1 MKTRATCIF
10 TLTLLVDK
18 LEAVGPNII
27 ESILMNYFLVIYER
41 VYQPADV
48 SPEKKCSETLKTFQM
63 LLDTLEPYFVWEY
76 VTKYFEMVFNSTTRY
91 TLEQICGIISM
102 LLDIAALESDADI
115 QSEHL
120 PTMLSQLIE
129 IIDHHLEKLS
139 SKQISSCLALLLQ
152 VFGKLPPKTTTTPL
166 SSRRRSLENHRG
178 SIEKEQADTATS
190 EVDSSISNEVAHLL
204 SHMVRQVE
212 ERMKATLPNTSTA
225 SSSLDLID
233 RVIQLYQRLFH
244 HFIVQFLVH
253 PTHAQINK
261 RFQSMSSLLRNRTT
275 GSLSTILDHYQGDEH
290 FQLKL
295 NDHADDYLN
304 PFEECCKLLLRCASY
319 SREDPS
325 VNPSSNGIRL
335 DDWLIDLC
343 VLSLCHSDHFTL
355 RTMVISLLIELFDV
369 TLKSPYAQL
378 MSLLNESDFFEYLI
392 AELWNYLSDQFDR
405 EHHIKAAQLLS
416 LLHSMLPNDLCDEL
430 IGHQLALVSHQ
441 SNQYRLKITNE
452 YQRFFKLWHYT
463 RDESSNRS
471 SKSFQRCLLSILSIL
486 HESKHYSL
494 KSAVQQWTH
503 DCFAHGDTGRVFDI
517 LLTSLLHPDTVR
529 TSIQRL
535 DQKTYEDFFLN
546 SRKETATSNGIEE
559 LRVDETDDRPLPPVA
574 FDDQYDDEYMRD
586 YDNEHE
592 ESDEDN
598 RVCFQKEF
606 IVSISYRLLID
617 SDDEQ
622 CQ

>member
-1 MKTRATCIF
+1 
-10 TLTLLVDK
+10 
-18 LEAVGPNII
+18 
-27 ESILMNYFLVIYER
+27 MNYFLAIHER
-41 VYQPADV
+41 VYQPTDV
-48 SPEKKCSETLKTFQM
+48 SPEKKCPETLRTFQM
-63 LLDTLEPYFVWEY
+63 LLDTLEPYFIWEY
-76 VTKYFEMVFNSTTRY
+76 VTKHFQMVLDSTTRY
-91 TLEQICGIISM
+91 TLEQICGIINM
-102 LLDIAALESDADI
+102 LLDIAALDSDADI

-129 IIDHHLEKLS
+129 IIDHHLDELS
-139 SKQISSCLALLLQ
+139 PKQISSCLATLLH

-166 SSRRRSLENHRG
+166 SNRRRSLENHRG
-178 SIEKEQADTATS
+178 SIEKEQADTASS
-190 EVDSSISNEVAHLL
+190 EVDASISNEVAQLL
-204 SHMVRQVE
+204 SQMVRQVE
-212 ERMKATLPNTSTA
+212 ERMKATRPITSPD

-233 RVIQLYQRLFH
+233 RVIQVYQRLFH

-253 PTHAQINK
+253 PTHAQTNK

-275 GSLSTILDHYQGDEH
+275 GSLLTILDHYHGNEH

-304 PFEECCKLLLRCASY
+304 PFDDCCKLLRRCASH
-319 SREDPS
+319 SRE
-325 VNPSSNGIRL
+325 VPSSNGFRF

-343 VLSLCHSDHFTL
+343 VLSLCHSEHFTL
-355 RTMVISLLIELFDV
+355 RTMAISFLIELFDV

-378 MSLLNESDFFEYLI
+378 MSLLHESDFFQYLI
-392 AELWNYLSDQFDR
+392 ADLWNYLSDHFDR
-405 EHHIKAAQLLS
+405 EHHVKAAQLLS
-416 LLHSMLPNDLCDEL
+416 RLHSMLPNDLCDEL
-430 IGHQLALVSHQ
+430 VSH
-441 SNQYRLKITNE
+441 QYRLKITDD

-463 RDESSNRS
+463 RDSP
-471 SKSFQRCLLSILSIL
+471 SKSFQRCLLSILNIL

-546 SRKETATSNGIEE
+546 SRKETTTSNGMDQT
-559 LRVDETDDRPLPPVA
+559 DERSLPSVP
-574 FDDQYDDEYMRD
+574 FDDEYMRD
-586 YDNEHE
+586 YENEHE
-592 ESDEDN
+592 QSDEDN
-598 RVCFQKEF
+598 RVGFQKPF
-606 IVSISYRLLID
+606 VVSISCCLLID